1 MQSAIIVVAPLNA
14 VIKKTVDLFMAI
26 FSWMY
31 PDEYLDS
38 AYLIDYRQLYEDGYR
53 GVIFDID
60 NTLVPQGAPSDE
72 RSRELI
78 YALKDIGYKVMLL
91 SNNRKTRVDLFT
103 EKVEVDSI
111 PVAKKP
117 LTTNY
122 KKAMEQMGTN
132 KENTFF
138 VGDQLF
144 TDVWGAKLTGIKSI
158 LVKPIDAKEEIQIVV
173 KRKLEKLWLSRYDR
187 KRD

>member
-1 MQSAIIVVAPLNA
+1 
-14 VIKKTVDLFMAI
+14 MAI

-117 LTTNY
+117 LTTN
-122 KKAMEQMGTN
+122 
-132 KENTFF
+132 F

-144 TDVWGAKLTGIKSI
+144 SDVWGAKLTGIKSI

>member
-1 MQSAIIVVAPLNA
+1 
-14 VIKKTVDLFMAI
+14 MAF

-144 TDVWGAKLTGIKSI
+144 SDVWGAKLTGIKSI